1 MKQTEKS
8 EFSCPYGLDCSTL
21 LNIYRSDAQCKW
33 LADLSS
39 CPHLPIF
46 SLSCGKVR
54 QPECLPSFFLSNSR
68 LILRG
73 RRTEQRWPALPQWT
87 EQQPGRVGSASV
99 HLEEYQFVPN
109 SWLSFE
115 LKVPPLTIVVQLLK
129 VKTIFMGRNYSL
141 WGSSVL
147 AKVFLIRPTPSFILC
162 FINGWPKC
170 FTQFFT
176 SVEGFPCHGWEL
188 SVCIYLFLHLRVKRY
203 HYFLHNRDKA
213 IKTNK
218 CLDQNRT
225 SWEALSWGVTFH
237 PKT

>member
-21 LNIYRSDAQCKW
+21 LNIYKSDAQCKW

-39 CPHLPIF
+39 CPQLPIF

-54 QPECLPSFFLSNSR
+54 RLESLPSLM
-68 LILRG
+68 
-73 RRTEQRWPALPQWT
+73 EQHYPALPQWT
-87 EQQPGRVGSASV
+87 EQQPGRVGSAFV
-99 HLEEYQFVPN
+99 HLEEYQFIPN

-115 LKVPPLTIVVQLLK
+115 LKIPQLTMVVQLLK

-162 FINGWPKC
+162 FINGWPEC

-218 CLDQNRT
+218 CLDQNHT
-225 SWEALSWGVTFH
+225 SWEALSWGMTFH
-237 PKT
+237 TKT